1 MIEVKKIKKIGY
13 GFGFGGAF
21 ATNVKYTNDHK
32 KALYYFCV
40 GSKGNFV
47 DTSITYGNGISEK
60 IIGKLSNK
68 IKKANF
74 ISTKVSAANLDYKN
88 FIKSF
93 LQSLKNLKVKK
104 IDLIQPHWPNYD
116 VENKDIVRAFEYLKK
131 KRKVRF
137 FGLSNYDL
145 KDFKFFKK
153 KLKNSFK
160 FIQEEFSIRDKE
172 VEKKILFCEKNKIKI
187 ICYSPFGSGEII
199 YSKKEKNLLD
209 QLSQKYKKSKY
220 SIVLNFL
227 SSKSKNIILIPHTQK
242 ISHLKDNL
250 SSLDFK
256 LKYSDIKKLDTCFK
270 SNYIN
275 IKLRHVVYFNKKYKK
290 ITCLRDAL
298 LNKGNLSPSPKKL
311 SIKIKEGYEL
321 KPIKLKKIKNRF
333 HIKEGR
339 LRYWAH
345 VLAYGWNKKI
355 KMMIA

>member
-1 MIEVKKIKKIGY
+1 
-13 GFGFGGAF
+13 
-21 ATNVKYTNDHK
+21 
-32 KALYYFCV
+32 
-40 GSKGNFV
+40 
-47 DTSITYGNGISEK
+47 
-60 IIGKLSNK
+60 
-68 IKKANF
+68 
-74 ISTKVSAANLDYKN
+74 
-88 FIKSF
+88 
-93 LQSLKNLKVKK
+93 
-104 IDLIQPHWPNYD
+104 
-116 VENKDIVRAFEYLKK
+116 
-131 KRKVRF
+131 
-137 FGLSNYDL
+137 
-145 KDFKFFKK
+145 
-153 KLKNSFK
+153 
-160 FIQEEFSIRDKE
+160 
-172 VEKKILFCEKNKIKI
+172 
-187 ICYSPFGSGEII
+187 
-199 YSKKEKNLLD
+199 
-209 QLSQKYKKSKY
+209 
-220 SIVLNFL
+220 
-227 SSKSKNIILIPHTQK
+227 LIPHTQE